1 MNSLV
6 SLYKGLS
13 ISCYLCQGFRR
24 KRRKEEKGW
33 QKRGW
38 RPFDPEIQTPGR
50 HAKIKKKIKK
60 LAKKKERWMEEREE
74 KTWRCSVYEER
85 KIESET
91 DGQVCVGQA
100 IDQSINKL
108 IN

>member
-1 MNSLV
+1 
-6 SLYKGLS
+6 
-13 ISCYLCQGFRR
+13 
-24 KRRKEEKGW
+24 
-33 QKRGW
+33 
-38 RPFDPEIQTPGR
+38 
-50 HAKIKKKIKK
+50 
-60 LAKKKERWMEEREE
+60 MEEREE

-91 DGQVCVGQA
+91 DGQACVGQA